1 MLFRSGY
8 GVTIGTPLYPVTLEF
23 YDEAITSDL
32 EAASVT
38 VKQDNVILSADEGE
52 YYASAKVSKVE
63 NYYGRMLLYLPAN
76 SKSTELSVTV
86 SPLNAGNAMEKSG
99 QTISDTDTNTIVML
113 ESEQIVLCAEAGP
126 KGAAAIDA
134 RLTLNTV
141 GTTVYYVKSE
151 TAITNAAEIENAD
164 AVESTAVENTSTTV
178 SLSGSAED
186 ESSYYFVAKKE
197 GAYSNI
203 SSLTFTTNGEAKVKI
218 QGEETEAYYD
228 NWYNAI
234 EAARGKTATVTLL
247 CDRNDK
253 GDDSKRIKNITIKD
267 GDDITID
274 MNGCKYKPSFNDRTA
289 PLIMVEGGKCTITG
303 NGKLYG
309 ANGASSYRMLYITG
323 GEVVIDGNI
332 KMDAVGP
339 FSSQGN
345 PIHVNGENA
354 ILRITGGVTIGAGN
368 NDWYNPWTNSI
379 YAEKAKEI
387 SITNGRYESPVQL
400 ENVKT
405 VSISGGRFGGCGG
418 NGVNIARAEGVSI
431 SGGTFGE
438 YSGCILALNIE
449 AADSVLISGGT
460 FKKTVGLRN
469 GALSGGIF
477 SNTLKLTDSNGGD
490 RTSGDDL
497 SSLLVVGYTYRK
509 SDNTT
514 TNAHVR

>member
-1 MLFRSGY
+1 
-8 GVTIGTPLYPVTLEF
+8 
-23 YDEAITSDL
+23 
-32 EAASVT
+32 
-38 VKQDNVILSADEGE
+38 
-52 YYASAKVSKVE
+52 
-63 NYYGRMLLYLPAN
+63 
-76 SKSTELSVTV
+76 
-86 SPLNAGNAMEKSG
+86 
-99 QTISDTDTNTIVML
+99 
-113 ESEQIVLCAEAGP
+113 
-126 KGAAAIDA
+126 
-134 RLTLNTV
+134 
-141 GTTVYYVKSE
+141 
-151 TAITNAAEIENAD
+151 
-164 AVESTAVENTSTTV
+164 
-178 SLSGSAED
+178 
-186 ESSYYFVAKKE
+186 
-197 GAYSNI
+197 
-203 SSLTFTTNGEAKVKI
+203 
-218 QGEETEAYYD
+218 
-228 NWYNAI
+228 
-234 EAARGKTATVTLL
+234 
-247 CDRNDK
+247 
-253 GDDSKRIKNITIKD
+253 
-267 GDDITID
+267 
-274 MNGCKYKPSFNDRTA
+274 
-289 PLIMVEGGKCTITG
+289 
-303 NGKLYG
+303 
-309 ANGASSYRMLYITG
+309 
-323 GEVVIDGNI
+323 
-332 KMDAVGP
+332 MDAVGP